1 MPYSIPGSTKFRMYI
16 LWQQHYFFI
25 LVGTICVCEFAMV
38 PGVYILLCPQE
49 EKVHSSSY
57 TFSFTIIKNIKNPLC
72 DYIIMARSL
81 LNWKTT
87 QATEKD

>member
-1 MPYSIPGSTKFRMYI
+1 MPYSIPSFTKILIYFGNSTIFV
-16 LWQQHYFFI
+16 
-25 LVGTICVCEFAMV
+25 LVGALSVCEFAMV

-57 TFSFTIIKNIKNPLC
+57 TFSCTIIKKIKNPLC

-87 QATEKD
+87 QTTEKD

>member
-1 MPYSIPGSTKFRMYI
+1 MPYSIPSSTKI
-16 LWQQHYFFI
+16 LIYFGNSTIFV
-25 LVGTICVCEFAMV
+25 LVGNFSICEFAMV

-57 TFSFTIIKNIKNPLC
+57 TFSCTIIKKIKNPLC

-87 QATEKD
+87 QTTEKD